1 MRNSDDPKICFAVKS
16 DASLVAKDPAC
27 EKFLIVKEALD
38 LVNDDTQT
46 HEEYSQKVL
55 CNVKTL
61 LEMALADVLDVN
73 GAAYAVDRALS
84 QLGCSSPGDS
94 VLCKKLFEAKN
105 LL

>member
-1 MRNSDDPKICFAVKS
+1 VRS
-16 DASLVAKDPAC
+16 DASLVARDPAC
-27 EKFLIVKEALD
+27 ENPFLIVKEALD

-94 VLCKKLFEAKN
+94 VLCDKLFEAKN